1 MMLKL
6 MDGSYVNT
14 AHVSRFFV
22 TEDFALTKFVIKVS
36 ISGPQMP
43 FTVSTYNDAAA
54 AHDALDQM
62 VYRIENAVLEGNVI
76 GLQSMVCLPLN
87 TTLMAIGVGQRRS
100 TSAHRLP

>member
-1 MMLKL
+1 MLKL

-22 TEDFALTKFVIKVS
+22 VEDYAINRFAIKVS

-43 FTVSTYNDAAA
+43 FTVSTFGTPQE
-54 AHDALDQM
+54 AHEALDQM
-62 VYRIENAVLEGNVI
+62 VYRIENETLAI

-87 TTLMAIGVGQRRS
+87 MTPMVIGVGQRRS
-100 TSAHRLP
+100 TSARR

>member
-22 TEDFALTKFVIKVS
+22 TEDFTLRRFVINVS

-43 FTVSTYNDAAA
+43 FTVSTFNDDKS
-54 AHDALDQM
+54 AHEALDQL
-62 VYRIENAVLEGNVI
+62 VYRVVNEALAV
-76 GLQSMVCLPLN
+76 GLYSTVWLPQVL
-87 TTLMAIGVGQRRS
+87 TAICIQV
-100 TSAHRLP
+100 SALAPTPRIQA